1 MLIAAELLKAWTTRV
16 RWAFPLIAVALAALP
31 TAGTIGASSPF
42 ERADSSFVD
51 DWASS
56 AGTAGI
62 VAYVLGIVLAT
73 AEFRHGTITPT
84 FLATPTR
91 WPVLVAKS
99 VATAAVGALLG
110 VAAVAGVLA
119 VAVPWLGAIGESLSL
134 GDAAPTL
141 AKSVLIAALLAALG
155 VAIGSLVHSQA
166 GALAGGLIA
175 LLVAEPLVVA
185 LAGVV
190 DLDGIDRYLPASAIF
205 GVADP
210 SADDPLPLAA
220 GVLVGLGWITAVGV
234 LGIFRTMGRDF
245 T

>member
-1 MLIAAELLKAWTTRV
+1 
-16 RWAFPLIAVALAALP
+16 
-31 TAGTIGASSPF
+31 
-42 ERADSSFVD
+42 VD
-51 DWASS
+51 DPRALGLPSDRRGPRSPPDGGNDRGLLSLRASRFELR
-56 AGTAGI
+56 GR
-62 VAYVLGIVLAT
+62 LGF
-73 AEFRHGTITPT
+73 EFRHGTITPT